1 MLPITPCWM
10 QRQQKADANV
20 FRRMFKEAIAPKQ
33 RKGRGKSKVKGG
45 FATQRAYG
53 IEVSK
58 ESQEAT
64 KSNGDKPD
72 KDGESQNGGKAG
84 KRPALSGL
92 LSLLNKD

>member
-1 MLPITPCWM
+1 MLPVTPCCM
-10 QRQQKADANV
+10 QRQQKSDANV

-33 RKGRGKSKVKGG
+33 LKGRGKSKVKGG

-58 ESQEAT
+58 GSQEGN
-64 KSNGDKPD
+64 KSNGDKAD
-72 KDGESQNGGKAG
+72 EDGVSQDRGKAG